1 MITMQLNFLQRFL
14 QQRLAMTGVVII
26 LFLVILGVF
35 APYLAPHD
43 PYLTNVKLKLMSA
56 SVDYPL
62 GTDQLGRCVFSR
74 LIYGIRTS
82 LSTAVLAT
90 ALMLSIGIP
99 LGILAGYVGGKTD
112 NLIMRLV
119 DIASTFPSSLL
130 ALAAIGITGPS
141 LMTILLVF
149 ITLWWAP
156 FARIIRGSVIALKE
170 KDFIQA
176 AISVGSPHRRII
188 FHHIIPNAMSS
199 IIVLATLRIAAVIT
213 HVAAFSF
220 IGLGSQPPIADW
232 GVMLSDSRQYMTQY
246 PMMIIYP
253 ALAIML
259 SVWALNMI
267 GEGLNDVLQNNAK
280 ALDLKKQEEI

>member
-1 MITMQLNFLQRFL
+1 MQLNFLQRFL

-26 LFLVILGVF
+26 LFLVILGIF

-56 SVDYPL
+56 SFDYPL

-149 ITLWWAP
+149 IALWWAP

-176 AISVGSPHRRII
+176 AVSVGSPHHRII

>member
-1 MITMQLNFLQRFL
+1 MQLNFLQRFL

-26 LFLVILGVF
+26 LFLVMLGVF
-35 APYLAPHD
+35 APYFAPHD
-43 PYLTNVKLKLMSA
+43 PYITNVKLKLMSA
-56 SVDYPL
+56 SFDYPL

-90 ALMLSIGIP
+90 ILMLSIGIP

-112 NLIMRLV
+112 NVIMRLV

-176 AISVGSPHRRII
+176 AVSVGSSHWHII
-188 FHHIIPNAMSS
+188 FHHIIPNALSS
-199 IIVLATLRIAAVIT
+199 IIVLATLRIASVIT

-232 GVMLSDSRQYMTQY
+232 GVMLSDSRQYMTQH

-267 GEGLNDVLQNNAK
+267 GEGLNDVLQNNVK

>member
-1 MITMQLNFLQRFL
+1 MQLNFLQRFL

-26 LFLVILGVF
+26 LFLVILGIF

-43 PYLTNVKLKLMSA
+43 PYITNVKLKLMDA
-56 SVDYPL
+56 SVEYPL

-90 ALMLSIGIP
+90 FLMLSIGIP

-176 AISVGSPHRRII
+176 AVSVGDPHRRII
-188 FHHIIPNAMSS
+188 FHHIIPNALSS

-232 GVMLSDSRQYMTQY
+232 GVMLSDSRQFMTQY

-267 GEGLNDVLQNNAK
+267 GEGLNDVLQNNTK
-280 ALDLKKQEEI
+280 ALNLKKQEEI

>member
-1 MITMQLNFLQRFL
+1 MITMQPNFLQRFL

-26 LFLVILGVF
+26 LFLIILGVF

-43 PYLTNVKLKLMSA
+43 PYLTNVKLKLINA

-74 LIYGIRTS
+74 LIYGVRTS

-188 FHHIIPNAMSS
+188 FYHIIPNAMSS

>member
-1 MITMQLNFLQRFL
+1 MQLNFLQRFL

-26 LFLVILGVF
+26 LFLVILGIF

-56 SVDYPL
+56 SFNYPL

-149 ITLWWAP
+149 IALWWAP

-176 AISVGSPHRRII
+176 AVSVGSPHHRII

>member
-1 MITMQLNFLQRFL
+1 MIAMQLNFLQRFL

-26 LFLVILGVF
+26 LFLVILGIF

-56 SVDYPL
+56 SFNYPL

-149 ITLWWAP
+149 IALWWAP

-176 AISVGSPHRRII
+176 AVSVGSPHHRII